1 MMMDLTELEGID
13 STELRVVS
21 DEEIA
26 FVSGGIDTTPADD
39 ESRGRGPRIAFW
51 VDGLPVYRLV

>member
-26 FVSGGIDTTPADD
+26 FVSGGINTTPADD
-39 ESRGRGPRIAFW
+39 ESRRGPRIAFW

>member
-26 FVSGGIDTTPADD
+26 FVSGGINTTPAND
-39 ESRGRGPRIAFW
+39 ESRAPKIAFW